1 MPIPP
6 PRIRT
11 AAERVARWRMA
22 ALALLAAVAATLGPE
37 LSWGGGASPPRPAAT
52 AEVDTAL
59 IVSIDVSNSV
69 DEHRYKLQI
78 EGIAAALED
87 PGVIEAILN
96 GPQGG
101 IIFSLVAWADRP
113 KVALP
118 WMRIASRADALA
130 VAQAIRAMP
139 RHDGEFTCLG
149 QMLRFVSDKIV
160 PQIPAKALRVIVDVS
175 GDGRDNCNAAEPIG
189 HVRDELVSSG
199 VTINGLPILEGRE
212 AATLAPWY
220 RDNVM
225 GGPGAF
231 VLPAEGFEDFGRAI
245 RQKFVIEI
253 SGVVPRKREPTAM
266 PSTSLAERSVEVL
279 GRIEADRLVLALQ
292 PEQPR

>member
-1 MPIPP
+1 MPAT
-6 PRIRT
+6 RARRT
-11 AAERVARWRMA
+11 TSRRVVCWCAVIL
-22 ALALLAAVAATLGPE
+22 ALAAGIGTFGRSVA
-37 LSWGGGASPPRPAAT
+37 GGGAPARP

-59 IVSIDVSNSV
+59 VVSIDVSNSV

-87 PGVIEAILN
+87 PKVIEAILN

-113 KVALP
+113 KTALP
-118 WMRIASRADALA
+118 WMRISSRADALA

-149 QMLRFVSDKIV
+149 QMLRYVSDKIV

-175 GDGRDNCNAAEPIG
+175 GDGRDNCNAEEPIG
-189 HVRDELVSSG
+189 RVRDELVASG

-225 GGPGAF
+225 GGPGSF
-231 VLPAEGFEDFGRAI
+231 VLPADGFEDFGRAI

-253 SGVVPRKREPTAM
+253 SGALERPVAKQPVR
-266 PSTSLAERSVEVL
+266 SLAEGAVEVL
-279 GRIEADRLVLALQ
+279 GRVEAGRLILALER
-292 PEQPR
+292 EQPR

>member
-1 MPIPP
+1 MPAA
-6 PRIRT
+6 RART
-11 AAERVARWRMA
+11 SAAGRVVRWCVA
-22 ALALLAAVAATLGPE
+22 VLALLTAGIGTLGR
-37 LSWGGGASPPRPAAT
+37 SVAGGGAPSPARP

-87 PGVIEAILN
+87 PSVIDAILN

-101 IIFSLVAWADRP
+101 ILFSLVTWADRP
-113 KVALP
+113 KIALP
-118 WMRIASRADALA
+118 WMRIASRADSLA
-130 VAQAIRAMP
+130 VAQAIRGMP

-149 QMLRFVSDKIV
+149 QMLRYISDKVV
-160 PQIPAKALRVIVDVS
+160 PQIPAKALRVIIDVS
-175 GDGRDNCNAAEPIG
+175 GDGRDNCNSEEPIG
-189 HVRDELVSSG
+189 HVRDELVASG

-231 VLPAEGFEDFGRAI
+231 VLPADGFEDFGRAI

-253 SGVVPRKREPTAM
+253 SNAHGPEPTR
-266 PSTSLAERSVEVL
+266 SGSLAESAIEVL
-279 GRIEADRLVLALQ
+279 GRVEADRLVLAL
-292 PEQPR
+292 EADQPR

>member
-1 MPIPP
+1 
-6 PRIRT
+6 
-11 AAERVARWRMA
+11 MA
-22 ALALLAAVAATLGPE
+22 ALALLAAAPAALGPD
-37 LSWGGGASPPRPAAT
+37 LSWAGGAPPPRPAGA

-69 DEHRYKLQI
+69 DARRYKLQI

-118 WMRIASRADALA
+118 WMRIASRSDALA

-149 QMLRFVSDKIV
+149 QMLRFVSDKVV

-175 GDGRDNCNAAEPIG
+175 GDGRDNCNAAEPVG
-189 HVRDELVSSG
+189 DVRDELVASG

-253 SGVVPRKREPTAM
+253 SGGLPRKREPSAM
-266 PSTSLAERSVEVL
+266 PSRSLAERPVEVL
-279 GRIEADRLVLALQ
+279 DRVEADRLVLAVE
-292 PEQPR
+292 PEEPR

>member
-1 MPIPP
+1 MPAA
-6 PRIRT
+6 RARRT
-11 AAERVARWRMA
+11 TAGRVVRWCVA
-22 ALALLAAVAATLGPE
+22 ILAMLTAGIGTFSPGRSVA
-37 LSWGGGASPPRPAAT
+37 GGGAPAPAG
-52 AEVDTAL
+52 APEVDTAL
-59 IVSIDVSNSV
+59 VVSIDVSNSV

-113 KVALP
+113 KIALP
-118 WMRIASRADALA
+118 WMRIASRNDALA

-189 HVRDELVSSG
+189 HVRDELVASG

-231 VLPAEGFEDFGRAI
+231 ILPADGFEDFGRAI

-253 SGVVPRKREPTAM
+253 SGAPASQRNAAKRPARSF
-266 PSTSLAERSVEVL
+266 PERSVEVL
-279 GRIEADRLVLALQ
+279 GRVEADRLVLALE

>member
-1 MPIPP
+1 MPVPRARTSTAGRAVGWFAAILAVLGAGLAIPNP
-6 PRIRT
+6 GRS
-11 AAERVARWRMA
+11 AA
-22 ALALLAAVAATLGPE
+22 
-37 LSWGGGASPPRPAAT
+37 GGAAPAPARA

-87 PGVIEAILN
+87 PSVIEAILN

-101 IIFSLVAWADRP
+101 ILFSLVAWADRP

-118 WMRIASRADALA
+118 WMRISSRTDALA

-160 PQIPAKALRVIVDVS
+160 PQIPAQALRVIVDVS
-175 GDGRDNCNAAEPIG
+175 GDGRDNCNAEEPIG
-189 HVRDELVSSG
+189 RVRDELVSFG

-231 VLPAEGFEDFGRAI
+231 VLPADGFEDFGRAI

-253 SGVVPRKREPTAM
+253 SGGA
-266 PSTSLAERSVEVL
+266 SLAERPVEVL
-279 GRIEADRLVLALQ
+279 GRVEADRLFLALQ
-292 PEQPR
+292 PDQPR